1 MLDGRVLAKVLS
13 SVAKVSFS
21 GTVRSL
27 ASLVESL
34 GQVTDLRVASLAT
47 GRTETP
53 LLALSSVRATAEMA
67 SSANSLTLTLMEM
80 TVSCFIIIAQHV
92 INVL

>member
-13 SVAKVSFS
+13 SVAKVSLS
-21 GTVRSL
+21 GMVRSL

-53 LLALSSVRATAEMA
+53 LLALSSVKATAEMA

-80 TVSCFIIIAQHV
+80 TVSCLIIITQHV

>member
-1 MLDGRVLAKVLS
+1 MLDGRVLVKVLS
-13 SVAKVSFS
+13 SVAKASLS
-21 GTVRSL
+21 DMARSL
-27 ASLVESL
+27 VSLVESL

-67 SSANSLTLTLMEM
+67 SSASSLTLTLMEM
-80 TVSCFIIIAQHV
+80 TVSCSVMIVRNV
-92 INVL
+92 INV

>member
-1 MLDGRVLAKVLS
+1 MLDGRVLAKVLN
-13 SVAKVSFS
+13 SVAKVSLS
-21 GTVRSL
+21 GMVRSL

-53 LLALSSVRATAEMA
+53 LLALSSVKATAEMA

-80 TVSCFIIIAQHV
+80 TVSCLIIITQHV

>member
-13 SVAKVSFS
+13 SVAKVSLS

-34 GQVTDLRVASLAT
+34 GQVTDLRAASLAT